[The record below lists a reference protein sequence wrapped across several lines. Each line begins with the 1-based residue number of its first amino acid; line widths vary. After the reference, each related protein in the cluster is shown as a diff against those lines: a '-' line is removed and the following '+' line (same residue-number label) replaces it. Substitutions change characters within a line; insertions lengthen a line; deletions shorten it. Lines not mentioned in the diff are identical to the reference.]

1 MLNNKYF
8 KMKNSIS
15 IIAVLFIFSCTQK
28 VNTEYIDV
36 VAMRASNIYFA
47 DSVKEYINK
56 YENSNKDIANSY
68 ILKAKETENQNIDK
82 AVYYAK
88 RAVSLNPTYDNY
100 LLLAD
105 YLKKKEN
112 YQELIQLYA
121 LLTDKNI
128 KTETKNEYDYL
139 FSKPN
144 EDVIY
149 QSIVAYINAYNSVF
163 SDTYYYAEELGI
175 DIKQFKERLKNDPS
189 IKMDKSSEAF
199 QLVLL
204 QFVPYDELAQYA
216 QQKNVFA
223 DFLKKIPERKIN
235 FTIDEQTISEF
246 DYFESRNFDEMSIPI
261 SAIDQYYLEEKQTT
275 PNNWYSFN
283 YLYKYTLAPEI
294 IALEYAIDS
303 SETACPKEMR
313 HIYRKIVT
321 YNTNTLK
328 IIDSKLIAYQ
338 SGNELATASAEND
351 LITITIQK
359 RAFKKPYDKS
369 DFDNEL
375 IGSEKISQ
383 VQYRLSKEGKFI
395 EL

>member
-1 MLNNKYF
+1 
-8 KMKNSIS
+8 
-15 IIAVLFIFSCTQK
+15 
-28 VNTEYIDV
+28 
-36 VAMRASNIYFA
+36 MRASNIYFA
-47 DSVKEYINK
+47 DSVKEYINQ
-56 YENSNKDIANSY
+56 YENTNKDIANSY

-88 RAVSLNPTYDNY
+88 RAVSLNPTYNNY

-112 YQELIQLYA
+112 YQELIQLYV
-121 LLTDKNI
+121 LLTDKNR

-149 QSIVAYINAYNSVF
+149 QSIVAYINAYNSVY
-163 SDTYYYAEELGI
+163 SDAYYYAEELGI

-223 DFLKKIPERKIN
+223 DFLKKIPERKMN
-235 FTIDEQTISEF
+235 FTIDEQTIAEF
-246 DYFESRNFDEMSIPI
+246 DYFEGRNFDEMIIPI
-261 SAIDQYYLEEKQTT
+261 SAIDQYYLEEKQTM
-275 PNNWYSFN
+275 PNNWYTFN

-294 IALEYAIDS
+294 VALEYAIDS

-351 LITITIQK
+351 VITITIQK

-375 IGSEKISQ
+375 IGSEKVSQ